1 MFEKLSKILIPLSIV
16 IAGLL
21 IAGAFVYINQEKL
34 TGRTSEEGKT
44 LSPQQIAEKAIN
56 YINTNKDTLTGGNT
70 ASLISVVEDGEILK
84 LRLKIGERE
93 YDSYTTKDGKFL
105 FPEAYTLEEKTEGEA
120 TAAPSSPET
129 PKQDRPDVKL
139 FVMSYCPFGLQA
151 QKMFLPV
158 YNLLKEKAEMRVY
171 FVDYIMH
178 EKKEIDENLNQYCI
192 QKNEKEKYADYL
204 SCFVASGDSEKCL
217 SQAKIDKTKLTGCI
231 SETDAQYKITS
242 QYNDKSTWLNG
253 AYPKFDIYSD
263 LNEKYGVQGSPTIV
277 INDKIVSI
285 SSRSPEKFKEV
296 ACQAFNS
303 PPEECSQ
310 TLSDDSPTSGFGTG
324 TGSGGGGG
332 CGQ

>member
-1 MFEKLSKILIPLSIV
+1 MFEKLSKILIPVAIV
-16 IAGLL
+16 VAGTM
-21 IAGAFVYINQEKL
+21 IGGALVFIDQTKDKETTPGEQN
-34 TGRTSEEGKT
+34 TS
-44 LSPQQIAEKAIN
+44 SYQQIAEKAIN

-84 LRLKIGERE
+84 LRLKVGERE
-93 YDSYTTKDGKFL
+93 YDSYATKDGKFL
-105 FPEAYTLEEKTEGEA
+105 FPEAYTLEEKTEEEA
-120 TAAPSSPET
+120 TATPSSPET

-158 YNLLKEKAEMRVY
+158 YNILKEKAEMGVY

-204 SCFVASGDSEKCL
+204 SCFVGSGDSGKCL

-253 AYPKFDIYSD
+253 TYPKFDIYSD

-277 INDKIVSI
+277 VNDKIVSI

-296 ACQAFNS
+296 VCQAFNS

-310 TLSDDSPTSGFGTG
+310 ALSETAPSSGIGAGTEPS
-324 TGSGGGGG
+324 SGGS
-332 CGQ
+332 CE